1 MPSRSTVGAG
11 FASKGVVHT
20 EYGNWTGMSKVGIME
35 HTSIVERLHAR
46 GLRNPIRQILLE
58 RADRSDQRVIN
69 LADEELMSLCAC
81 GNRRAM
87 DVLVSRYHGKL
98 LDFAYR
104 HLGDRDKSADIA
116 QSAFI
121 RVFEAAS
128 TFQSKSSFKTWLY
141 TITMNLIRDDFRRRS
156 VRKESL
162 ISEMEAFEPMME
174 TRSQSN
180 GIESSIIDRM
190 SSSEMWTAVERLP
203 EAQRSAV
210 MLRFRHDL
218 TYDEI
223 AQVMGAPSGTVKSWI
238 HFALRKLRTEL
249 QPLKSEGQI

>member
-1 MPSRSTVGAG
+1 
-11 FASKGVVHT
+11 
-20 EYGNWTGMSKVGIME
+20 ME
-35 HTSIVERLHAR
+35 NTSILERLSAR

-58 RADRSDQRVIN
+58 RADRSDQRVN
-69 LADEELMSLCAC
+69 SLPDEELMSLCAC

-104 HLGDRDKSADIA
+104 HLGDRDRAADIA
-116 QSAFI
+116 QTAFL
-121 RVFEAAS
+121 RVFEASS
-128 TFQSKSSFKTWLY
+128 TFQSRSSFRTWLY
-141 TITMNLIRDDFRRRS
+141 TIAMNLIRDDFRRRN

-162 ISEMEAFEPMME
+162 ISEMETVEPLMVEKTPAVSME
-174 TRSQSN
+174 T
-180 GIESSIIDRM
+180 SIADQM
-190 SSSEMWTAVERLP
+190 AASEMWQAVDKLP

-210 MLRFRHDL
+210 TLRFRHDM

-238 HFALRKLRTEL
+238 HFALKKLRTEL
-249 QPLKSEGQI
+249 QPMKSEGQI

>member
-1 MPSRSTVGAG
+1 LTAIN
-11 FASKGVVHT
+11 
-20 EYGNWTGMSKVGIME
+20 EVGIME
-35 HTSIVERLHAR
+35 HTNIIERLHAR

-58 RADRSDQRVIN
+58 RTDRSDQRVN
-69 LADEELMSLCAC
+69 SLADEELITLCAC

-87 DVLVSRYHGKL
+87 DVLVSRYHAKL

-104 HLGDRDKSADIA
+104 RLHDRDRAADIA

-121 RVFEAAS
+121 RVFEASS

-141 TITMNLIRDDFRRRS
+141 TITMNLVRDDFRRRN

-162 ISEMEAFEPMME
+162 ISEMEAMESLAAEKSPAVSME
-174 TRSQSN
+174 TSVA
-180 GIESSIIDRM
+180 DRM
-190 SSSEMWTAVERLP
+190 AASEMWSAIERLP
-203 EAQRSAV
+203 ESQRSALT
-210 MLRFRHDL
+210 LRFRHDL

-238 HFALRKLRTEL
+238 HFALKRLRDEL
-249 QPLKSEGQI
+249 QPMTCEDQK